1 MHQFPLLQG
10 PDSDYPDL
18 DPHGAAVQLGTS
30 DGDLL
35 LTSDFINP
43 LSTVTANVFTY
54 PIGAA
59 PAPHYRE
66 SQPLAPASCVSCA
79 AGRLLACEFTC
90 WALDVSWGCSPHRL
104 ADSYLMCIASP
115 APVQK

>member
-43 LSTVTANVFTY
+43 LSTVTANV
-54 PIGAA
+54 
-59 PAPHYRE
+59 H
-66 SQPLAPASCVSCA
+66 L
-79 AGRLLACEFTC
+79 
-90 WALDVSWGCSPHRL
+90 PHRCSTRATL
-104 ADSYLMCIASP
+104 S
-115 APVQK
+115 